1 MFAEGSDF
9 VLVVCWFVNF
19 FFFGFWL
26 FLLFFQ
32 KLRVT

>member
-19 FFFGFWL
+19 FFWL
-26 FLLFFQ
+26 FSLFFQ
-32 KLRVT
+32 TLRVT

>member
-19 FFFGFWL
+19 FFLVIFVIFSD
-26 FLLFFQ
+26 
-32 KLRVT
+32 T

>member
-19 FFFGFWL
+19 FFVFGHFCN
-26 FLLFFQ
+26 FFQ
-32 KLRVT
+32 TLKVT

>member
-19 FFFGFWL
+19 FFLVFGYFCY
-26 FLLFFQ
+26 FFRN
-32 KLRVT
+32 LG

>member
-19 FFFGFWL
+19 FLVFGYFCYFFRHLG
-26 FLLFFQ
+26 
-32 KLRVT
+32 

>member
-19 FFFGFWL
+19 FLGFL
-26 FLLFFQ
+26 VICVIFSD
-32 KLRVT
+32 T